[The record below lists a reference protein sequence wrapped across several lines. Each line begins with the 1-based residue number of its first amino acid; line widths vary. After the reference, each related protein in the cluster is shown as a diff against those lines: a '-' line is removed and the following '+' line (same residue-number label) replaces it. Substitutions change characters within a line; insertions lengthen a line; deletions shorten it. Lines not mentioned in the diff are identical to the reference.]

1 MLLHAFCT
9 DPSFCLDGIHDNA
22 LAVASISPGGA
33 FAPKVSALKK
43 TPKKF
48 QKLFF
53 AQSASRTTTRVQ
65 NTSLALIEGGGLDT
79 SNSLP
84 PEIHALMAKFIT
96 ESMYKNPF
104 VSLLSKFIYFVQNGL
119 TELDK
124 ALLRYSSPN
133 YKARPL
139 KDRSYPNEKRLVVKN
154 IEHP

>member
-1 MLLHAFCT
+1 
-9 DPSFCLDGIHDNA
+9 
-22 LAVASISPGGA
+22 LAVASISPGGP

-43 TPKKF
+43 TSKKF

-53 AQSASRTTTRVQ
+53 AQSASRTPTRVQ
-65 NTSLALIEGGGLDT
+65 NTSLALIEGGGLDN

-84 PEIHALMAKFIT
+84 PEIHALMANFIT
-96 ESMYKNPF
+96 DSMYKNPF
-104 VSLLSKFIYFVQNGL
+104 VSLLSEFIHIVQNGL

-124 ALLRYSSPN
+124 ALLRYSSSN

-139 KDRSYPNEKRLVVKN
+139 KDRSYPNEKRLVQVKN